1 MNPYASG
8 LYLKSDAEIT
18 ALRAQKDELNKQA
31 RENWFDDKWRK
42 EMAGVMTEVIY
53 RGFEHENLLSF
64 MTDLENVA
72 WDDRVLVK
80 EVRGLK
86 AYWLARGS
94 YIQASTMRENV
105 IELPRAVVGI
115 HVTELEDKILSN
127 FAETQANFIDL
138 AIQRLDA
145 AVNLRFLKLLQAA
158 LPTSTSPFVI
168 QASGLSLTALNSALT
183 AVRDESRN
191 MQVVIVGRS
200 TMTDLIMNGVTGN
213 GTNTDFLLET
223 NEEIMRQGVLG
234 TYRGAKVLSLK
245 NFKDDN
251 EVPFF
256 PANELYVIATD
267 ASKCGFFG
275 GLRPR
280 EWIEDEGENWH
291 YLVKR
296 EFGGLVHRPQRLRRI
311 IDTSQQPF
319 ATFPND

>member
-8 LYLKSDAEIT
+8 LYGTPDAEVQ
-18 ALRAQKDELNKQA
+18 ALRAQKDELNKLA
-31 RENWFDDKWRK
+31 RENWFDDRWRK

-72 WDDRVLVK
+72 YDDRVLVK
-80 EVRGLK
+80 EVRGLR
-86 AYWLARGS
+86 AFWLARGS
-94 YIQASTMRENV
+94 YIQASTIRENV

-115 HVTELEDKILSN
+115 HVEEFEDKILSN
-127 FAETQANFIDL
+127 FSETQANFIDL

-145 AVNLRFLKLLQAA
+145 AVNLRFFSILQAA
-158 LPTSTSPFVI
+158 LPLNTSPFVI
-168 QASGLSLTALNSALT
+168 SGSGLSLVSLNDALT
-183 AVRDESRN
+183 KVRDESRN

-200 TMTDLIMNGVTGN
+200 TMTDQIMNGVTGN

-223 NEEIMRQGVLG
+223 NEDIMRMGVLG

-245 NFKDDN
+245 NFKDDD

-256 PANELYVIATD
+256 PANEMYVIATD
-267 ASKCGFFG
+267 ASKAGFFG

-280 EWIEDEGENWH
+280 EWVEDEGEYWH
-291 YLVKR
+291 YQVR
-296 EFGGLVHRPQRLRRI
+296 RDFGCLVHRPQRLRRI
-311 IDTSQQPF
+311 VDTAQLPF

>member
-1 MNPYASG
+1 
-8 LYLKSDAEIT
+8 
-18 ALRAQKDELNKQA
+18 
-31 RENWFDDKWRK
+31 
-42 EMAGVMTEVIY
+42 
-53 RGFEHENLLSF
+53 
-64 MTDLENVA
+64 
-72 WDDRVLVK
+72 
-80 EVRGLK
+80 
-86 AYWLARGS
+86 
-94 YIQASTMRENV
+94 
-105 IELPRAVVGI
+105 
-115 HVTELEDKILSN
+115 
-127 FAETQANFIDL
+127 
-138 AIQRLDA
+138 
-145 AVNLRFLKLLQAA
+145 
-158 LPTSTSPFVI
+158 
-168 QASGLSLTALNSALT
+168 
-183 AVRDESRN
+183 
-191 MQVVIVGRS
+191 
-200 TMTDLIMNGVTGN
+200 MTDLIMNGVTGN